1 MSKFYEG
8 ATESMKKLTET
19 LHFCIVVKSCGYI
32 FPSFMYRSKLQ

>member
-19 LHFCIVVKSCGYI
+19 LHSCIVMKSCGYI
-32 FPSFMYRSKLQ
+32 SHSFMY